1 MKALNDILIVLPK
14 KKEEVTKGGI
24 ILQQKKKEFTEE
36 AEVVSVGGNVEDVE
50 MGDRIV
56 YKNTHPI
63 EYNKDGVTYLIISK
77 YDVFLNLSK

>member
-14 KKEEVTKGGI
+14 KKEEVTKSGL
-24 ILQQKKKEFTEE
+24 ILQTRKKEFTEE
-36 AEVVSVGGNVEDVE
+36 AEVVSVGGSVEEVE
-50 MGDRIV
+50 IGDKIV